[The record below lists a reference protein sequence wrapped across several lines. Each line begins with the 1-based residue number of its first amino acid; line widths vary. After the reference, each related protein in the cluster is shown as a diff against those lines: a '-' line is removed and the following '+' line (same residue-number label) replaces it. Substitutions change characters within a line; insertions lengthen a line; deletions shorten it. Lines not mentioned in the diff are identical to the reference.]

1 MMAIYVLSQLLVIS
15 TFLSISISIDVSGPN
30 VIPVGF
36 EKRSVNGENYGSSL
50 RRRQNPVAVDLENQF
65 YSYLATINVGTP
77 PQPMT
82 IEIVTDSDVT
92 WIPDLSS
99 PLCQND
105 KTQCHTGGAFNSSA
119 STTLNDYG
127 PGSFGIT
134 YPGGTQ
140 SNGDFIN
147 DLVMLGNATLTK
159 TTLGLATNGSV
170 TSGVIGILGLGSGAA
185 GGTGSGGS
193 ANYTNILDTLK
204 SQAYIN
210 TRAFSLWLNDAGEIS
225 PQILMCVAANH
236 ALRCNCGI
244 PAFRW
249 CRYGQVSWR
258 TQSIICTIGSNLDW
272 LRSFPRTN
280 VCDHW
285 PYKQLRAD
293 ILFLLGRSFSPY
305 RVQSR
310 GQLHVP

>member
-1 MMAIYVLSQLLVIS
+1 MAIYVLSQLLVIS
-15 TFLSISISIDVSGPN
+15 TFLSISIFADASGPT
-30 VIPVGF
+30 VIAIDW
-36 EKRSVNGENYGSSL
+36 EKRSINSENYGSSL
-50 RRRQNPVAVDLENQF
+50 RRRQNPVVVDLNNRF
-65 YSYLATINVGTP
+65 YSYLATIKIGTP
-77 PQPMT
+77 PQAMT
-82 IEIVTDSDVT
+82 IDIVIDSDVT

-105 KTQCHTGGAFNSSA
+105 HNSCQTGGAFNSSA
-119 STTLNDYG
+119 STTFIDYG
-127 PGSFGIT
+127 PGNFDIT

-204 SQAYIN
+204 SQAYIT

-225 PQILMCVAANH
+225 RGFLCVYCAYATNN
-236 ALRCNCGI
+236 ALRCIYGI
-244 PAFRW
+244 PAFGW
-249 CRYGQVSWR
+249 CRYG
-258 TQSIICTIGSNLDW
+258 
-272 LRSFPRTN
+272 
-280 VCDHW
+280 
-285 PYKQLRAD
+285 
-293 ILFLLGRSFSPY
+293 
-305 RVQSR
+305 
-310 GQLHVP
+310 